1 MGAVRAQIT
10 ERQRARGA
18 PASPRPR
25 GARGA
30 PPGLA
35 ASSPGRPVVAP
46 SRAGRRGRG
55 PQRREHLQNKDS
67 GLDRETTPP
76 PPPSLPPPPPR
87 APARPTRTRLS
98 RTPPERRSRGSTRA
112 HKPSGAPGHHWARRP
127 GAGGGDI
134 AIQSSLPHQTHPHPE
149 VPPHSCFFI
158 IFQAAGTVI
167 FTLGRGPRGAHVG
180 SRWGRGEGAAG
191 LCCKSLS
198 FCGCCAH
205 SPPTAPLHPSVFFFF
220 FLSFGSAVAMGYQGG
235 CHGLPDGGRLARY
248 LPPSRRRSRR
258 RRSARAGGGGSARV
272 RDAARGSV
280 REPPRRRSQQAA
292 EGAAA
297 GAPPPVGWGQSYKED
312 PEVRN

>member
-10 ERQRARGA
+10 ERQRAGGA

-127 GAGGGDI
+127 GAGGGT
-134 AIQSSLPHQTHPHPE
+134 SLFKAPSHTKPTLTPRSLRILVFSLFFKQPE
-149 VPPHSCFFI
+149 LSFSHWEGGLAVPTL
-158 IFQAAGTVI
+158 AAG
-167 FTLGRGPRGAHVG
+167 GA
-180 SRWGRGEGAAG
+180 GERA
-191 LCCKSLS
+191 LQV
-198 FCGCCAH
+198 CAVNRCLFAVVAPTH
-205 SPPTAPLHPSVFFFF
+205 HPPPPSTRVCFFFF
-220 FLSFGSAVAMGYQGG
+220 PFFRQRSCY
-235 CHGLPDGGRLARY
+235 GLPGRLPWVTGRRPAGSLPATQSPPQPPPAERPGGR
-248 LPPSRRRSRR
+248 RRERACAGRGAGEC
-258 RRSARAGGGGSARV
+258 ARAAAAPQPTGGRGCSGGSATASGV
-272 RDAARGSV
+272 
-280 REPPRRRSQQAA
+280 
-292 EGAAA
+292 GA
-297 GAPPPVGWGQSYKED
+297 KL
-312 PEVRN
+312 

>member
-127 GAGGGDI
+127 GAGGGT
-134 AIQSSLPHQTHPHPE
+134 SLFKAPSHTKPTLTPRSLRILVFSLFFKQPE
-149 VPPHSCFFI
+149 LSFSHWEGGLAVPTL
-158 IFQAAGTVI
+158 AAG
-167 FTLGRGPRGAHVG
+167 GA
-180 SRWGRGEGAAG
+180 GERA
-191 LCCKSLS
+191 LQV
-198 FCGCCAH
+198 CAVNRCLFAVVAPTH
-205 SPPTAPLHPSVFFFF
+205 HPPPPSTRVCFFFF